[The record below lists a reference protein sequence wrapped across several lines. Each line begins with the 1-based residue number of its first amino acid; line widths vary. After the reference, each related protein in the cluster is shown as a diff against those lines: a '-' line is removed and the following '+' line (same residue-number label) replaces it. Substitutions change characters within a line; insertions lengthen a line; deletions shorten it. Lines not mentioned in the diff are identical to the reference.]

1 MPQWASAEG
10 AGSEAASPEQMIYYE
25 DDTSEY
31 FDNKQETD
39 IKIEQAGGKSCPL
52 FLRKKTRQPCVRVN

>member
-39 IKIEQAGGKSCPL
+39 IKIEQAGGKFSHVL
-52 FLRKKTRQPCVRVN
+52 FFYGKRQDDYVV

>member
-10 AGSEAASPEQMIYYE
+10 AGSEAASPDQMIYYE
-25 DDTSEY
+25 DDASEY

-39 IKIEQAGGKSCPL
+39 IKIEQAVGKLLIS
-52 FLRKKTRQPCVRVN
+52 VRVIFT